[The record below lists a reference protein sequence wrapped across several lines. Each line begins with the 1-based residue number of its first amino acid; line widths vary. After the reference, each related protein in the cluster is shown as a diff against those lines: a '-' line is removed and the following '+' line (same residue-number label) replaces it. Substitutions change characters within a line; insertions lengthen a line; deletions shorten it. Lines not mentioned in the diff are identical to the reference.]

1 VERRFLIGFT
11 FRASVRGRALSRLQ
25 VGAPP
30 VRFFGSHGQD
40 ARATIAR
47 VKGTSIR
54 CKLVLVCAFLFA
66 LAICLARAQAEEVTA
81 AFIAPTNSFVAGSRA
96 SVWLYLMNNSAA
108 EIHRAL
114 DAKINAKFVAPPVS
128 WDVVLHSASTNNE
141 VTIAP
146 GAFAKAEYF
155 VDVPPAL
162 HGLASLS
169 VSHYNEVAVRVAE
182 VVGTNSDESPMVLEP
197 ARARPP
203 RTALAKFFDNHLSPY
218 EQIYFLIGN
227 YPAAEFQLSLK
238 FQLFDFTNS
247 YAGVTNLYFAYTQT
261 SYWDLISSDP
271 SFFDT
276 SYKPSIFLY
285 FPGLLARKD
294 KAIQLDLQG
303 GVEHES
309 NGRGGTEERSI
320 YSAYL
325 QPRITFGKPG
335 HLQFA
340 LQPRAWTY
348 FWVGH
353 NNPDIAEFRGYADLH
368 AFLTLKREPNSWAN
382 FQIETRFRI
391 GDGGEHPG
399 IQIDG
404 RYKIPHFNPTI
415 DVQYFDGYG
424 QTLRQYNKEAH
435 GLRVGLCLWYWP
447 DYPTK

>member
-1 VERRFLIGFT
+1 MIRKLISFWVLFFMLAACLT
-11 FRASVRGRALSRLQ
+11 RAR
-25 VGAPP
+25 
-30 VRFFGSHGQD
+30 
-40 ARATIAR
+40 
-47 VKGTSIR
+47 
-54 CKLVLVCAFLFA
+54 
-66 LAICLARAQAEEVTA
+66 AEEVTA
-81 AFIAPTNSFVAGSRA
+81 VFIAPTNSFVAGSKG
-96 SVWLYLMNNSAA
+96 SVWLYLMNNSAQ
-108 EIHRAL
+108 EVHRPL
-114 DAKINAKFVAPPVS
+114 ERNLNAKFVVPPVS
-128 WDVVLHSASTNNE
+128 WEVTLTLAGATNE
-141 VTIAP
+141 ATIAP
-146 GAFAKAEYF
+146 GGFAKAEYF
-155 VDVPPAL
+155 VAVSPTL

-169 VSHYNEVAVRVAE
+169 VNHYNEVAIRVVE
-182 VVGTNSDESPMVLEP
+182 PMETNYLEMQAEP
-197 ARARPP
+197 AKAKPS

-218 EQIYFLIGN
+218 EPIYFLIGN

-247 YAGVTNLYFAYTQT
+247 TVGLTNLYFAYTQT

-285 FPGLLARKD
+285 FPSLLARKD
-294 KAIQLDLQG
+294 KAIQFDLQG

-320 YSAYL
+320 YTAYL

-368 AFLTLKREPNSWAN
+368 AFLTLKGDPESWAN

-391 GDGGEHPG
+391 GDDGEHPG

-404 RYKIPHFNPTI
+404 RYKFPHFNPTI

-447 DYPTK
+447 DFSAK